1 MGRAPLFDTFAV
13 NSAGGSAVT
22 EDQGGDPVALVEARI
37 DKQPPEPRSKIW
49 FRRRVSL
56 RSALREAWRYREL
69 TLTLAERDLRVRYK
83 QAFLGFAWAVF
94 TPVMLMLIFTFL
106 FTKFGRIDSSG
117 LPYPLF
123 AYLGLI
129 PWTFF
134 SSAVLGGGLSLVS
147 NMSILNKVYCPR
159 EVFPLATIFVA
170 AVDAAVSSIVL
181 VVLFVVEDFAPK
193 PEALWAPVFLPAL
206 VMFALGVTLGVA
218 ALLVYVRDL
227 RHALPLLVQFWLF
240 ATPVA
245 YGAFVIAQTR
255 AQLLLYSAVNPLV
268 PVIQGL
274 RRTVLLGLGPDW
286 ETLAVGTASSAIMLA
301 FGYWLFKRLET
312 GIADIA

>member
-1 MGRAPLFDTFAV
+1 M
-13 NSAGGSAVT
+13 
-22 EDQGGDPVALVEARI
+22 ALAEVRV

-49 FRRRVSL
+49 FRRRISL

-106 FTKFGRIDSSG
+106 FTKFGRVDSSG

-134 SSAVLGGGLSLVS
+134 SSAVLSGGMSLVS

-159 EVFPLATIFVA
+159 EVFPTGSDLRRRRRRGCVEHRARRPVHCRGLRA
-170 AVDAAVSSIVL
+170 KAGSALGSGVL
-181 VVLFVVEDFAPK
+181 PGA
-193 PEALWAPVFLPAL
+193 
-206 VMFALGVTLGVA
+206 VMFALGVTLGVS

-245 YGAFVIAQTR
+245 YGALCDR
-255 AQLLLYSAVNPLV
+255 ANAGKAPA
-268 PVIQGL
+268 
-274 RRTVLLGLGPDW
+274 LLGDQPARAGDPRAP
-286 ETLAVGTASSAIMLA
+286 THGTAGSRA
-301 FGYWLFKRLET
+301 
-312 GIADIA
+312 